1 MRQVLGK
8 TGLVSGRDVLLA
20 AAHIRSNTTSGWFPT
35 TGGRIPLLHREEVA
49 DLYRAN
55 RRILGIGLG
64 SRFRPKLPDR
74 AGQPARTLDEWY
86 VAAIEQALFVG
97 KAAFGGRQDDET
109 DEFLSSYRGHGV
121 DWRRIHTYAVALIRP
136 VRPYGSGPGW
146 TERREPLSVITLTGQ
161 PAGRAA

>member
-8 TGLVSGRDVLLA
+8 TGLISGRDALLA

-35 TGGRIPLLHREEVA
+35 TGGRVPLLHREEVER
-49 DLYRAN
+49 LYRAN
-55 RRILGIGLG
+55 TRLFGVSLG

-74 AGQPARTLDEWY
+74 AGLPARSLDEWY

-97 KAAFGGRQDDET
+97 KAAFGLRQDDAT

-136 VRPYGSGPGW
+136 VRPYASGPEW
-146 TERREPLSVITLTGQ
+146 TERREPISVIALT
-161 PAGRAA
+161 GRAAEPAA